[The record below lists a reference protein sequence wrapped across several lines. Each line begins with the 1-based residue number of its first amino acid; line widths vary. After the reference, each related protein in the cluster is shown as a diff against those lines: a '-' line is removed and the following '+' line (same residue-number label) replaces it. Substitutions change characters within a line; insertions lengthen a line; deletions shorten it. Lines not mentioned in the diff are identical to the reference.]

1 MWATRRVVHAFK
13 PGGKAFPPIHA
24 GPVPGLPGG
33 NDSMRKDDNQ
43 ADASGRTQAVGAS
56 AAAGGLDLSLGH
68 LGTQGQE
75 RRWNALCGACSWS
88 MLDADYQAAA
98 DQAGS
103 LADPACPRCG
113 KRAWDFHLED

>member
-1 MWATRRVVHAFK
+1 MPLSRGERL
-13 PGGKAFPPIHA
+13 FPPFTPDPCPA
-24 GPVPGLPGG
+24 YLEG
-33 NDSMRKDDNQ
+33 NDSMRKEDSQ
-43 ADASGRTQAVGAS
+43 AAASGRAEAVGPP

-68 LGTQGQE
+68 LGTSQVK